1 MALKGFDPSTQ
12 WYLADKSPVPGF
24 LCEIQLL
31 VLDYSTTIDAVGVGR
46 FDTGSGRDLR
56 YLGIFKNPRR
66 WKGTPSNNLVG
77 TSKGIKY
84 LASPAV
90 VNSDFNSMLKEVLD
104 IEIGF
109 MGDSSIREAVRA
121 TPELLSVVENYEAQ
135 KRRRLS
141 NDTRELG

>member
-1 MALKGFDPSTQ
+1 MKGFDLSTQ

-31 VLDYSTTIDAVGVGR
+31 VLDYSTTIDAMGVGR

-56 YLGIFKNPRR
+56 YLGIFKNPRK
-66 WKGTPSNNLVG
+66 WKGTYSNSLLG

-84 LASPAV
+84 LASPV
-90 VNSDFNSMLKEVLD
+90 VNSDFNSMLKDILD

-109 MGDSSIREAVRA
+109 MGDNSIREAVRA
-121 TPELLSVVENYEAQ
+121 TPALLPVVENYEAQ
-135 KRRRLS
+135 KRKRLR
-141 NDTRELG
+141 NDDTRELG